1 MKSIEYTMYL
11 PEQFEENR
19 TEVLIDFIQNHA
31 LGCLIVHANGELE
44 ANHLPFEYDADQH
57 VLLAHIAKKN
67 PLYQLLQQPQQALV
81 VFTINDAYV
90 SPNWYEGKFEHHRT
104 VPTWNYVVIHVKGEV
119 SLIEDEKALR
129 GILAKLT
136 RHHEAQQ
143 EKPWK
148 MGDAPSDYI
157 QDQLQQIVG
166 VQIEIQ
172 NLIGKFKL
180 SQNRSEQDI
189 RNVASAYQQNGQSQL
204 SELMLKALNE

>member
-1 MKSIEYTMYL
+1 MYL
-11 PEQFEENR
+11 PEQFEESNAD
-19 TEVLIDFIQNHA
+19 VLINLIQNHA

-67 PLYQLLQQPQQALV
+67 PLY
-81 VFTINDAYV
+81 
-90 SPNWYEGKFEHHRT
+90 HRT

-119 SLIEDEKALR
+119 SLIEDEKVLR

-148 MGDAPSDYI
+148 MGDAPRDYI

-180 SQNRSEQDI
+180 SQNRSEQDV
-189 RNVASAYQQNGQSQL
+189 RNVASAYQQKGQSQL

>member
-1 MKSIEYTMYL
+1 MYL
-11 PEQFEENR
+11 PEQFEVTNVD
-19 TEVLIDFIQNHA
+19 VLIDLIQNHA
-31 LGCLIVHANGELE
+31 LGCLIVHVDGAIE

-81 VFTINDAYV
+81 VFIINDAYV

-136 RHHEAQQ
+136 RRHEAQQ

-148 MGDAPSDYI
+148 MGDAPQDYI

-180 SQNRSEQDI
+180 SQNRSEQDV
-189 RNVASAYQQNGQSQL
+189 RNIASTYQQKGQSQL

>member
-1 MKSIEYTMYL
+1 MYL
-11 PEQFEENR
+11 PEQFEETNAD
-19 TEVLIDFIQNHA
+19 VLIDLIQKHA
-31 LGCLIVHANGELE
+31 LGCLIVHVNGELE

-67 PLYQLLQQPQQALV
+67 PLYQILKQPQQALV
-81 VFTINDAYV
+81 VFNIDQAYV
-90 SPNWYEGKFEHHRT
+90 SPNWYAGKFEHHRT

-136 RHHEAQQ
+136 RRHEAQQ

-148 MGDAPSDYI
+148 MGDAPQDYI

-166 VQIEIQ
+166 VQIEIKH
-172 NLIGKFKL
+172 LIGKFKL

-204 SELMLKALNE
+204 SEMMLNALNKTPS